1 MLPPDKPTYYGK
13 CVPRQHWARFA
24 FLSEHG
30 DQVREQTRQERRDQG
45 LPEKVTVI
53 L

>member
-1 MLPPDKPTYYGK
+1 MLPSTKPIYYGK

-24 FLSEHG
+24 FLSQYE
-30 DQVREQTRQERRDQG
+30 DAVRVQTRRERRDQG
-45 LPEKVTVI
+45 LPEKVTVV